1 MKTLSRRSKAMRR
14 KWKKWGAETMMMMM
28 TTKMWRKRET
38 IKIIAR
44 CHDARMK
51 KGRIRNRKKK
61 KLKWSRRSQQ
71 RSPRSQ

>member
-1 MKTLSRRSKAMRR
+1 MRR
-14 KWKKWGAETMMMMM
+14 KWKKWGAETMMMM